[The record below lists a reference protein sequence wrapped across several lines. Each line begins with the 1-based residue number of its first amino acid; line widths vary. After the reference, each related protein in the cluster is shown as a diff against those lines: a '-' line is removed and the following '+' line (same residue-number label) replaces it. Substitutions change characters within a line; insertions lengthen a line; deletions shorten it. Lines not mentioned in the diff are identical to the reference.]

1 MKATIAMMPGDGI
14 GPEVSQQAQA
24 VLETIAKLWCH
35 EFSFVHCPVGGAAID
50 ALGSPLP
57 ETTLETCRK
66 ADAMMLGAVG
76 GPKWDHLKGDQRPE
90 WGLLQLRKQMS
101 LYANL
106 RPVRVPDFL
115 TDYSPLRPEIV
126 RGTDLVVVRELT
138 GGIYFGEKGR
148 DEAGAYDTCR
158 YSKEEIERIVHAA
171 CKIAST
177 RKGKLTSVDKS
188 NVMESSRLWR
198 ETVNEVTATHYP
210 RLQVEHLLADAAMM
224 HMLKRPTDFDV
235 IVTDNLFGDLLSDE
249 TSMLAGSMGLLASAS
264 LCSSGP
270 DLFEPIH
277 GSAPDIAGKG
287 IANPYAA
294 ILSASMLLR
303 HGLSLEDEADAVE
316 YAVAKAMQEGYFTRD
331 LAPAESAFSTEE
343 VGQAVVQRLE
353 DMTDAT
359 NFTACH
365 VHFTL

>member
-14 GPEVSQQAQA
+14 GPEVTQQAQN

-35 EFSFVHCPVGGAAID
+35 EFNFVSLPIGGAAID
-50 ALGSPLP
+50 ALGAPLP

-66 ADAMMLGAVG
+66 SDAMMLGAVG

-90 WGLLQLRKQMS
+90 WGLLQLRKQMG
-101 LYANL
+101 LFANL
-106 RPVRVPDFL
+106 RPVRVPSFL
-115 TDYSPLRPEIV
+115 VEHSPLRPEIV

-138 GGIYFGEKGR
+138 GGIYFGDKGR
-148 DEAGAYDTCR
+148 DENGAFDTCR
-158 YSKEEIERIVHAA
+158 YSKAEIERIVHSA
-171 CKIAST
+171 CKIASM
-177 RKGKLTSVDKS
+177 RRNKLTSVDKS

-198 ETVNEVTATHYP
+198 ETVNEVTAEHYP

-224 HMLKRPTDFDV
+224 HVLKRPTDFDV

-264 LCSSGP
+264 LCESGP
-270 DLFEPIH
+270 GLFEPIH
-277 GSAPDIAGKG
+277 GSAPDIAGQNS
-287 IANPYAA
+287 ANPYAA

-303 HGLSLEDEADAVE
+303 HGLGLEDEADAVE
-316 YAVAKAMQEGYFTRD
+316 YAVAEAMKIGYFTRD
-331 LAPAESAFSTEE
+331 LAPAESAFTTTE
-343 VGQAVVQRLE
+343 VGRAVVQKLE
-353 DMTDAT
+353 DLTDAT